1 MVNQRPRTKRT
12 QRLPMDNRWRGIDG
26 CGSGAAVR
34 WRLRSVEILES
45 VFLKPVMKKIITIA
59 ICAFAVFTFAH
70 THNNSTLTRETK
82 IIAITILA
90 EARGEGQ
97 GGMYAVAAVIA
108 QRAHER
114 GQTPKEVCLK
124 PYQFRW
130 WNGKSLK
137 SLEHLLKVPQAKYAI
152 ALAKNIKLLSRDFVG
167 FANHYH
173 ATWMKKKP
181 YWAKG
186 KKPVKVIG
194 QHAFYKLWAAK

>member
-1 MVNQRPRTKRT
+1 
-12 QRLPMDNRWRGIDG
+12 
-26 CGSGAAVR
+26 
-34 WRLRSVEILES
+34 
-45 VFLKPVMKKIITIA
+45 MKKIITIA

-70 THNNSTLTRETK
+70 THTNTKLTYETK
-82 IIAITILA
+82 IVAATILA
-90 EARGEGQ
+90 EARGEGH

-108 QRAHER
+108 QLAFER
-114 GQTPKEVCLK
+114 KRTPKEVCLK
-124 PYQFRW
+124 PYQFSC
-130 WNGKSLK
+130 WNGKTLK
-137 SLEHLLKVPQAKYAI
+137 SLEHLLKGPQADYAI

-194 QHAFYKLWAAK
+194 QHAFYKL